1 MMELELLA
9 QRIIDWILEKN
20 SRHRIL
26 SSPPPLRT
34 MRKDIKHLFMQ
45 FIYGVTLE

>member
-20 SRHRIL
+20 SRHRII
-26 SSPPPLRT
+26 PPPLRT
-34 MRKDIKHLFMQ
+34 MRKDIKQLFMQ
-45 FIYGVTLE
+45 FICGVTLE